1 MAPSRR
7 SVVTP
12 RRLLTLLLVLVA
24 ASFGGGRHG
33 TAGGRRDALLE
44 AADQRLVRRP
54 DRPHLP
60 GQLLPLG
67 DQEPARG
74 RRRLLDRARGSR
86 ARAPVGR
93 AAEGR
98 RRSTRTTR
106 SRPGPGT
113 RPARRRRTTR
123 TATRR
128 RPRRCPAATAGTTA
142 ACSRPSALRRRT
154 RSPCRCSFWAVSR
167 CCCSAPPPRASWPG
181 RSRRAGASTAA
192 RPSRSD
198 ASRSYHFPCKRALS
212 SRRAGAV
219 WRSIYGPAPNS
230 LAGTDRSG
238 GRTWPARRKQRQ
250 SRHRTRRS
258 RTR

>member
-24 ASFGGGRHG
+24 ASFGAGVDG
-33 TAGGRRDALLE
+33 TAGGRRHALLE

-60 GQLLPLG
+60 GALLPRR
-67 DQEPARG
+67 DQRTCPRTSRRT
-74 RRRLLDRARGSR
+74 RRRARISSGRSSR
-86 ARAPVGR
+86 PRGGR
-93 AAEGR
+93 AA
-98 RRSTRTTR
+98 RSTPTTR
-106 SRPGPGT
+106 FRRVPGNEAGPKAEDDEDEAA
-113 RPARRRRTTR
+113 PAAAR
-123 TATRR
+123 
-128 RPRRCPAATAGTTA
+128 AATAATTA
-142 ACSRPSALRRRT
+142 ACSRRSAPRRRT
-154 RSPCRCSFWAVSR
+154 RSPCRCSCWAASR
-167 CCCSAPPPRASWPG
+167 CCCWAPRLRASWPA

-212 SRRAGAV
+212 NRRAGAV